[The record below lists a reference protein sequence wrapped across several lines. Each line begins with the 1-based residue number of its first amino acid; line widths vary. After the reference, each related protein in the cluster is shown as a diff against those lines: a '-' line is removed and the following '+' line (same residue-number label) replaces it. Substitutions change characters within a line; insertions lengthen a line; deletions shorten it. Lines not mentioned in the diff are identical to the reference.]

1 MKSSPYHHHQSYCTE
16 PQMMGGHKKPSMKN
30 VMARADK
37 FCYLKVKAAR
47 FLEYTLENKVGLKR
61 KSNTT
66 VSYGIVTIVL
76 PQKQQKL

>member
-1 MKSSPYHHHQSYCTE
+1 
-16 PQMMGGHKKPSMKN
+16 MMGGHKKPSMID

-37 FCYLKVKAAR
+37 FCYLEVKAAR
-47 FLEYTLENKVGLKR
+47 FLEYTLENKVGLKM

-66 VSYGIVTIVL
+66 VSYGVSQTVL